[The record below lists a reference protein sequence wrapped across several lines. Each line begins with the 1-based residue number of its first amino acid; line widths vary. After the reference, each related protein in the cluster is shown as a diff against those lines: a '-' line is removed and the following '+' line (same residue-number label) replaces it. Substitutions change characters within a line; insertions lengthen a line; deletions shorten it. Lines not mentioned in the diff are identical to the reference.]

1 MTDKTSLSISK
12 NRWFRI
18 LGVSFVMYVLSF
30 IDRTNI
36 AMAIPGIRADLGLTA
51 TQIGF
56 ATGTFFWGYVVLQI
70 PAGRLASVWSPKI
83 VILGLL
89 VLWSGVSITTAFV
102 NTTTELVINRFLLGV
117 TEGGVLTSVIV
128 LISRW
133 FTRAERAR
141 ANTLFLMAIAAG
153 PMVANPLTGFVLT
166 FTHWRSMFIFE
177 AIPALLWGIVWW
189 FAIDDSPEKAKW
201 MDKDEQARL
210 VDELQRERKSTPEP
224 SGHWI
229 RTLMQPAVLLLAL
242 YNFLALMA
250 EWGVI
255 FWLPSVIK
263 DTSQGMPIYVVGLLA
278 SLPYLAGVVFM
289 YVVAAS
295 SDKLQERK
303 WHMIIMSSLSGV
315 FLIAAQFAIGW
326 NTWVILAF
334 LTLSTASFFGR
345 YGPFW
350 TIPTEILPPTV
361 SGVGIGLINGAGNI
375 GGVLGPLMFGY
386 FRGITG
392 SFSLALLL
400 AGISLVLSAVVALPI
415 SGKRQPKPES
425 RQMEPI
431 SVK

>member
-1 MTDKTSLSISK
+1 
-12 NRWFRI
+12 
-18 LGVSFVMYVLSF
+18 MYVLSF

-36 AMAIPGIRADLGLTA
+36 AMAIPGIRTDLGLTA

-70 PAGRLASVWSPKI
+70 PAGRLASVWSPKK

-102 NTTTELVINRFLLGV
+102 NTTAELVANRFLLGV

-141 ANTLFLMAIAAG
+141 ANTLFLMAIAVG
-153 PMVANPLTGFVLT
+153 PMVANPITGFVLT
-166 FTHWRSMFIFE
+166 FAHWRSMFIFE

-189 FAIDDSPEKAKW
+189 FAIDDSPEQAKW
-201 MDKDEQARL
+201 MGKDEQTRL
-210 VDELQRERKSTPEP
+210 VDELRRERESVTEP
-224 SGHWI
+224 AGHWTRI
-229 RTLMQPAVLLLAL
+229 LMQPAVLMLAL

-278 SLPYLAGVVFM
+278 ALPYLAGVILM
-289 YVVAAS
+289 YIVAVS
-295 SDKLQERK
+295 SDKHQERK

-334 LTLSTASFFGR
+334 LTLSTACFFGR

-350 TIPTEILPPTV
+350 TIPTEILAPSVTGP
-361 SGVGIGLINGAGNI
+361 GVGLINGAGNI
-375 GGVLGPLMFGY
+375 GGVFGPLMFGY
-386 FRGITG
+386 FRGLTG
-392 SFSLALLL
+392 SFSLALAL
-400 AGISLVLSAVVALPI
+400 AGISLVLSALVALPI
-415 SGKRQPKPES
+415 QGRRRPEPES
-425 RQMEPI
+425 RQMAPM
-431 SVK
+431 SAK